1 MSINTSKITIECPKC
16 GREYLPGEIYLP
28 KHFLGQPEA
37 ILRNNQGKID
47 DYDGLPMNLEEE
59 FVCEKCGAHFK
70 VQAKVSFKVTDL
82 PKYDMSN
89 SYRTSL
95 FEDKLV
101 LNTEG
106 FETI

>member
-89 SYRTSL
+89 SYTTSL